1 LKFSIIIP
9 TCSRHEQLFDALTKL
24 APYLSV
30 ERQRQ
35 SGFDVEII
43 VADDARDSDLEPLLA
58 SNFPSCVYVEGPHRG
73 PAACRNKGAAS
84 ASGEWLVFLDDDCVP
99 ESGWLEA
106 YAAQCGTADVLEGR
120 TSPCGVR
127 DRADM
132 ECPANETGGYLWSCN
147 MAIRADVFRQ
157 MGGFDESFPFAA
169 CEDMDLYFRL
179 LDANKVVKFVPEAR
193 VLHPWR
199 IAKGAD
205 FIRARAQ
212 SSHCFRK
219 KHPARAAPWGACR
232 KIELTLRFLAKRW
245 LPELVRFRGRGSL
258 RSLRLHLVTMQMG
271 A

>member
-1 LKFSIIIP
+1 LKFSIVIP
-9 TCSRHEQLFDALTKL
+9 TCNRHELLFQALEPIASYISAKCQQRVGFR
-24 APYLSV
+24 V
-30 ERQRQ
+30 E
-35 SGFDVEII
+35 VV
-43 VADDARDSDLEPLLA
+43 VADDARDSNLEPLLA
-58 SNFPSCVYVEGPHRG
+58 LRFPGCVYVEGPHRG

-84 ASGEWLVFLDDDCVP
+84 ASGEWLVFLDDDCIP
-99 ESGWLEA
+99 EPGWLEA

-169 CEDMDLYFRL
+169 FEDMDLHFRL

-205 FIRARAQ
+205 FLRARAK
-212 SSHCFRK
+212 SGERLRA
-219 KHPARAAPWGACR
+219 KHPTRVPPWGLFKRA
-232 KIELTLRFLAKRW
+232 EMTLRFLVKRW
-245 LPELVRFRGRGSL
+245 MPEAIRFKGKGSL
-258 RSLRLHLVTMQMG
+258 RSMHLHFVSMRVG
-271 A
+271 S